1 MMGLANFQQ
10 YSLTKHFKQRALERF
25 GIPEEKC
32 LKWFR
37 VQAQTMELCDNPNNK
52 DPYQQRF
59 QNAENIIMI
68 CNTENLT
75 ARTCFWGSSCDR
87 LLYEQFKMDREML
100 IATYQTELVGKESDD
115 ILQSLETLLRMT
127 NEARLKMSVVST
139 EWMNDF
145 NTSLRQLQ
153 SSVETMQHHLN
164 LFK

>member
-1 MMGLANFQQ
+1 MMGLANLQQ

-37 VQAQTMELCDNPNNK
+37 VQAQTMELCDNPNHK
-52 DPYQQRF
+52 DPHQQRF

-75 ARTCFWGSSCDR
+75 ARTCFPAPSCDR
-87 LLYEQFKMDREML
+87 LLYEQFQTDREML
-100 IATYQTELVGKESDD
+100 IATYRTELVGKESDD

-145 NTSLRQLQ
+145 NTSLHQLQ

>member
-1 MMGLANFQQ
+1 MGLANLQQ

-37 VQAQTMELCDNPNNK
+37 VQAQTMELCDNLNNN
-52 DPYQQRF
+52 DPHQQRF
-59 QNAENIIMI
+59 QNANNIIMI

-75 ARTCFWGSSCDR
+75 VRTCFLAASCDR
-87 LLYEQFKMDREML
+87 LLYEQFQTDRKML
-100 IATYQTELVGKESDD
+100 IATYRTELVGKESDD

-127 NEARLKMSVVST
+127 NEARSKIAVVST

-145 NTSLRQLQ
+145 NTSLQQLQ
-153 SSVETMQHHLN
+153 SNVEKMQRHLN
-164 LFK
+164 LFN

>member
-1 MMGLANFQQ
+1 MGLPNFQQ
-10 YSLTKHFKQRALERF
+10 YSLTNHFKQRAFERF

-52 DPYQQRF
+52 DPHQQRF
-59 QNAENIIMI
+59 RNAENIIMI

-75 ARTCFWGSSCDR
+75 ARTCFLAASCDR
-87 LLYEQFKMDREML
+87 LLYEQFQTDREML
-100 IATYQTELVGKESDD
+100 IATYRTELVGKESDD

-153 SSVETMQHHLN
+153 SSAETMQRHLN
-164 LFK
+164 LFN

>member
-37 VQAQTMELCDNPNNK
+37 VQAQTMELCDNLNNK
-52 DPYQQRF
+52 DPHQQQF
-59 QNAENIIMI
+59 QNADNIIMI

-75 ARTCFWGSSCDR
+75 ARTCFPAASCDR

-100 IATYQTELVGKESDD
+100 IATYRTELVGKESDD
-115 ILQSLETLLRMT
+115 IFQSLETLLRMT
-127 NEARLKMSVVST
+127 NETRLKMSVVST

-145 NTSLRQLQ
+145 NTSLHQLQ

>member
-52 DPYQQRF
+52 DPHQQRF
-59 QNAENIIMI
+59 QNANNIIMI

-75 ARTCFWGSSCDR
+75 ARTCFPAASCDR

-100 IATYQTELVGKESDD
+100 IATYRTKLVGQESEA
-115 ILQSLETLLRMT
+115 IIQSLETLLRMT

-164 LFK
+164 LFN

>member
-37 VQAQTMELCDNPNNK
+37 VQAQTMELCDNPNHK
-52 DPYQQRF
+52 DPHQQRF

-75 ARTCFWGSSCDR
+75 ARTCFPAPSYDS
-87 LLYEQFKMDREML
+87 LLYEQFQTDREML
-100 IATYQTELVGKESDD
+100 IATYRTELVGKESDD
-115 ILQSLETLLRMT
+115 IIQSLETLLRMT

-153 SSVETMQHHLN
+153 SRVETMQHHLN
-164 LFK
+164 LFN

>member
-1 MMGLANFQQ
+1 MGLPNFQQ

-52 DPYQQRF
+52 DPHQQRF
-59 QNAENIIMI
+59 QNADNIIMI
-68 CNTENLT
+68 CNTENRT
-75 ARTCFWGSSCDR
+75 ARTCFSSSSCDR
-87 LLYEQFKMDREML
+87 LLYEQFQADRKQL
-100 IATYQTELVGKESDD
+100 IATYRTELVGKESDD

-145 NTSLRQLQ
+145 NASLHQLQ
-153 SSVETMQHHLN
+153 SNVETMQRHLN
-164 LFK
+164 LFN

>member
-1 MMGLANFQQ
+1 MGLANFQQ

-37 VQAQTMELCDNPNNK
+37 VQAQTMELCDNLNNK
-52 DPYQQRF
+52 DPHQQRF
-59 QNAENIIMI
+59 QNADNIIMI

-75 ARTCFWGSSCDR
+75 ARTCFLAPSCDN
-87 LLYEQFKMDREML
+87 LLYKQFIMDRKML
-100 IATYQTELVGKESDD
+100 IATYRTELVGQESEA

-153 SSVETMQHHLN
+153 SRVETMQHHLN
-164 LFK
+164 LFN

>member
-1 MMGLANFQQ
+1 MGLANFQQ

-37 VQAQTMELCDNPNNK
+37 VQAQTMELCDNLKNQ
-52 DPYQQRF
+52 DPHQQRF
-59 QNAENIIMI
+59 QNANNIIMI

-75 ARTCFWGSSCDR
+75 ARTCFLAASCDS
-87 LLYEQFKMDREML
+87 LLYEQFQTDREML
-100 IATYQTELVGKESDD
+100 IATYRTELVGKESDA

-139 EWMNDF
+139 EWMKDF
-145 NTSLRQLQ
+145 NTSLQQLQ
-153 SSVETMQHHLN
+153 SSAETMQQHLN
-164 LFK
+164 LFN